1 MSFEVVEERVN
12 PLMGR
17 KETKLVVHHE
27 GAGTPDRISVRK
39 LASDH
44 FKAPMERV
52 FVRSIATRTGGSS
65 ALCAVEVYDDKATAD
80 RVLPPFLKN
89 RNLPKNERV
98 SKSKKQEETKAA
110 APVKPPTAGKP
121 SPQAKGPAAGKP
133 AAPVKPFSEK
143 PEGGSGKEAKTPTSP
158 DSRQKT

>member
-1 MSFEVVEERVN
+1 MSFEIVEERVN

-17 KETKLVVHHE
+17 RETKLLVHHE

-65 ALCAVEVYDDKATAD
+65 ALCAVEVYDDKETAD

-89 RNLPKNERV
+89 RNLPKSERA
-98 SKSKKQEETKAA
+98 SKSKKKEEPKAT
-110 APVKPPTAGKP
+110 APAKPPAAGKP
-121 SPQAKGPAAGKP
+121 LPQAKGPTVEKP
-133 AAPVKPFSEK
+133 APPARPPGQKSQ
-143 PEGGSGKEAKTPTSP
+143 SSAAKEAKAPTAP
-158 DSRQKT
+158 DSQPKA